1 MNNKLKKRISWFTI
15 LIFIFIINLNLVL
28 SSHEICYM
36 GEDDLLSEEL
46 ISRGYSLIPL
56 DLECQLVLV
65 NQDEMLALKPSSY
78 PNIEKIIYVDAPPK
92 LRCTSKAD
100 YSAIKLNDGILEIKK
115 YNISEHITELEAK
128 EFNKKIMGT
137 LGTYNDI
144 VVAYARAEKPI
155 TEYYTF
161 DIMQSEQLIN
171 ALFPKV
177 INSDSAAV
185 FLDTEDKLLQETG
198 KTSSQL
204 LSDEDNKIEETY
216 AASSQFSGSDNNV
229 QEKDKSSIL
238 ISGDEDK
245 NQDSIKKK
253 IIFALLLGLL
263 LNLPFCMIFFIGASF
278 GKENKSLILNFL
290 SGRALGLVVLG
301 LAFMF
306 LTSYILLYKNL
317 VHFIFG
323 ILCIGIGYS
332 TYKKK
337 QFCKK
342 AFGYAGGFAKGVT
355 PCMKF
360 TPILPILIGLSVW
373 QGLSIMLAFIIS
385 STIYFLLIYA
395 LIYFLGNKITSKIRP
410 KIIKRI
416 TAFVFVLIGLYFISK
431 GMGL

>member
-1 MNNKLKKRISWFTI
+1 MNHKLKKRVSRFTI

-28 SSHEICYM
+28 SSQDICYM

-46 ISRGYSLIPL
+46 INRGYSLIPL

-65 NQDEMLALKPSSY
+65 NQDEMLAIKPNSY

-100 YSAIKLNDGILEIKK
+100 YTEIKIDEGILEIKK
-115 YNISEHITELEAK
+115 YNISENINGIETK
-128 EFNKKIMGT
+128 KFNKNIMEVFGT
-137 LGTYNDI
+137 INDI
-144 VVAYARAEKPI
+144 PIAYTRSENPP
-155 TEYYTF
+155 TEYYAF
-161 DIMQSEQLIN
+161 DITKSKQLID
-171 ALFPKV
+171 ALFPEV

-185 FLDTEDKLLQETG
+185 ASGTEDESLQGTD
-198 KTSSQL
+198 KSHSHL
-204 LSDEDNKIEETY
+204 LSDKDDKIENTSAVSSKLSDDDAQET
-216 AASSQFSGSDNNV
+216 
-229 QEKDKSSIL
+229 DKSSIL
-238 ISGDEDK
+238 ISNDEDK
-245 NQDSIKKK
+245 NQGSMAKK
-253 IIFALLLGLL
+253 IIFAILLGLL

-278 GKENKSLILNFL
+278 GKENKSLIFNFL
-290 SGRALGLVVLG
+290 TGRALGLVVLG

-306 LTSYILLYKNL
+306 LTTYILAYKNL
-317 VHFIFG
+317 VHILFG

-360 TPILPILIGLSVW
+360 TPILPLLMGLSVW

-410 KIIKRI
+410 KIIKRT
-416 TAFVFVLIGLYFISK
+416 TAFVFVLIGLYFISR